1 MRLGNTIGER
11 INKFDNLELQTVET
25 FNNLFPECPIKDR
38 DNSSPVEI
46 LSPASNNCRTLLIN
60 DIEIKHKMFSDLLYN
75 VDKEEY
81 NLRHDE
87 EESLNI
93 LGVECIE

>member
-11 INKFDNLELQTVET
+11 INKFDNLSVQTVET
-25 FNNLFPECPIKDR
+25 FNNLFPECPITKFD
-38 DNSSPVEI
+38 SEAEVEI

-60 DIEIKHKMFSDLLYN
+60 EIEVKHKMFSDLLYN

-87 EESLNI
+87 EESLDV
-93 LGVECIE
+93 LGVECLE